1 MPPDLLTRLPVGFEM
16 WTPALQAA
24 ALFLSTFVLEDVA
37 AVGAGLLLATGALA
51 WPTAFWACFLGIWI
65 GDAGLYA
72 LARVVGRN
80 WFERSSLRR
89 FSGRV
94 AQSERWFAE
103 RGNSILI
110 FSRLLPGA
118 RLPTYLAAGFLRL
131 PLKRFLL
138 ITGAASLV
146 WTLVILLLTHAVG
159 AKLLAWLKVFQ
170 HGGWLILL
178 VGPGMLAGM
187 HFAKRWAR
195 AFGLRQSTASLHDV
209 GVRLE
214 SPDEIPL
221 AHQGQERGRSAEHR
235 SAEAAGVPNAE
246 QCPALRLTERT
257 STGRAIIRGWQRF
270 SVALGRWRRWE
281 FWPAWMFYPPVALYC
296 LWLAVKHRGLM
307 LPTAANPG
315 IFSGGIVGESKMATL
330 RELMATSP
338 EFTAEAELLAGGTAE
353 ERLDSLREVCRRREI
368 SYPFILKPDVGQRG
382 AGIKLIRA
390 EEQALDYLRQTSAP
404 LVLQRYAPGPHE
416 IGVFYYRFPDEPSGR
431 IFAITEK
438 IFPLLTGDGR
448 STVAELVW
456 NDPRARFMGDK
467 YLARLKGRREE
478 VLPAGAT
485 LKLVEAGNHAQG
497 CIFRDGMR
505 LCTPALVERI
515 DALSQKLTGF
525 HIGRYDLRYA
535 SEDDLRAGRNF
546 QIIELNGAASEAT
559 SIYDARHSL
568 LAAYR
573 TLFRQWDLVFA
584 IGAANRRRGCA
595 PTNLSLVWT
604 KWREYARVA
613 ATYPAAD

>member
-1 MPPDLLTRLPVGFEM
+1 LD
-16 WTPALQAA
+16 
-24 ALFLSTFVLEDVA
+24 
-37 AVGAGLLLATGALA
+37 
-51 WPTAFWACFLGIWI
+51 
-65 GDAGLYA
+65 
-72 LARVVGRN
+72 
-80 WFERSSLRR
+80 
-89 FSGRV
+89 
-94 AQSERWFAE
+94 
-103 RGNSILI
+103 
-110 FSRLLPGA
+110 
-118 RLPTYLAAGFLRL
+118 
-131 PLKRFLL
+131 RFLL

-170 HGGWLILL
+170 HGGGLILL
-178 VGPGMLAGM
+178 GVPGMLAGM

-195 AFGLRQSTASLHDV
+195 AFGLRRSTASLQDV

-214 SPDEIPL
+214 SPDEIPF
-221 AHQGQERGRSAEHR
+221 ADQGHEPGRSAEHR
-235 SAEAAGVPNAE
+235 SAGAAGVPNAE
-246 QCPALRLTERT
+246 QRPALQLTERT
-257 STGRAIIRGWQRF
+257 STCRAVLRGWPRF

-353 ERLDSLREVCRRREI
+353 ERLDSLREICRRREI
-368 SYPFILKPDVGQRG
+368 PYPFILKPDVGQRG
-382 AGIKLIRA
+382 VGIKLIRA
-390 EEQALDYLRQTSAP
+390 EEQARDYLRQTSAP

-416 IGVFYYRFPDEPSGR
+416 IGVFYYRFPDEPRGR

-467 YLARLKGRREE
+467 YLARLEGRREE

-505 LCTPALVERI
+505 LCTPALAERI
-515 DALSQKLTGF
+515 DTLSQKLTGF

-559 SIYDARHSL
+559 SIYDARNSL
-568 LAAYR
+568 LTAYR